1 MDYFQKTKIKKS
13 KLSKIVE
20 KPKLADK
27 KTVLQNSQ
35 KLLLNYQNRDDFS
48 TTVNCKK
55 YNIKDYRES
64 KATDFHQKLENC
76 L

>member
-27 KTVLQNSQ
+27 KTVL
-35 KLLLNYQNRDDFS
+35 
-48 TTVNCKK
+48 
-55 YNIKDYRES
+55 
-64 KATDFHQKLENC
+64 
-76 L
+76 